1 MRTFK
6 LCLIMIFIIAFT
18 GCSNKE
24 PEVITRTE
32 IQEVYIPVK
41 PLRSKI
47 NCEFKGTGNE
57 PIAKMLDCIIIQKRV
72 IENLTQDKY
81 E

>member
-1 MRTFK
+1 MRTFN
-6 LCLIMIFIIAFT
+6 LYLIMIVLLVFT

-24 PEVITRTE
+24 PEVITRTK

-41 PLRSKI
+41 PLRPRI
-47 NCEFKGTGNE
+47 NCEFTGTGNV

-72 IENLTQDKY
+72 IESMTQDKY

>member
-41 PLRSKI
+41 
-47 NCEFKGTGNE
+47 
-57 PIAKMLDCIIIQKRV
+57 QKAA
-72 IENLTQDKY
+72 
-81 E
+81 

>member
-1 MRTFK
+1 MRTFN
-6 LCLIMIFIIAFT
+6 LYLIMIFILVFT

-32 IQEVYIPVK
+32 IQKVNVPVK
-41 PLRSKI
+41 PLRPKI
-47 NCEFKGTGNE
+47 NCEFSGTGNE